1 MEKTMTAILIRATD
15 KGESDKLVRLFS
27 VQDGIVT
34 ATLRGVRKKNA
45 KLKFAAQPF
54 SVCEYEA
61 AQKNGRLLITGATQI
76 EDMYELCTDA
86 EKYAAA
92 SVAIEVVDKAAVSID
107 SSELFVYL
115 LKTLKALLSSENNS
129 AIIVAK
135 FVQKI
140 ISVSGFAEIKI
151 NRVDSPA
158 TASELLDYIAYKTMD
173 ETSRLIF
180 NEQLS
185 LNALRIILRKFEKIY
200 EVKLKS
206 SEIFFSLT

>member
-1 MEKTMTAILIRATD
+1 MTAILIRATD

-61 AQKNGRLLITGATQI
+61 VEKNGRLLITGATQI
-76 EDMYELCTDA
+76 EDMYELCMNA

-92 SVAIEVVDKAAVSID
+92 SVALEVVDKAAVSID
-107 SSELFVYL
+107 SSELFIYL
-115 LKTLKALLSSENNS
+115 LKTLKALLSTEKSS

-140 ISVSGFAEIKI
+140 ISASGFADIKI
-151 NRVDSPA
+151 NPVTNPRN
-158 TASELLDYIAYKTMD
+158 ASELLDYIAYKTVD
-173 ETSRLIF
+173 ETARISCDDK
-180 NEQLS
+180 LS
-185 LNALRIILRKFEKIY
+185 LGALRIILRKFEKIY
-200 EVKLKS
+200 EAKLKS
-206 SEIFFSLT
+206 SEIFFSLSE